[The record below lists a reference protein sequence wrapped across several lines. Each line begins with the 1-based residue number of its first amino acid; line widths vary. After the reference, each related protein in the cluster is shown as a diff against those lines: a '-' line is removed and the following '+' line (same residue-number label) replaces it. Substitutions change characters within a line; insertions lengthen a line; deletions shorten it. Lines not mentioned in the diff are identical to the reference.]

1 MRKMS
6 FNNDS
11 TLQFTNIAFCY
22 SDLLSINKRTLCFN
36 RPISDV
42 TSGHVTYRTG
52 GQACKQIARVSAKR
66 VENIVDSVA
75 LW

>member
-1 MRKMS
+1 MQYR
-6 FNNDS
+6 
-11 TLQFTNIAFCY
+11 L
-22 SDLLSINKRTLCFN
+22 N

-42 TSGHVTYRTG
+42 MSGHVTYRTG